1 MMIHMLYSSISEVSL
16 NPTFEKVL
24 RKHKLDDDT
33 IKILRKQK
41 VNDIAAVRSLTES
54 DVRDLGLPIGQ
65 KVLLRE
71 LVIKLRAS
79 SGEMRHEDTT
89 EQMGKGQDKST
100 RNADTGDEKEISE
113 EQFWCIFRCLGGISA
128 VGIGG
133 ILALI
138 GLVTYGLPL
147 IGFGAAGI
155 VAGSL
160 AAKIMA
166 LYGGTMTAG
175 SVVSVLQSVAAVGIS
190 WKAILGAFFGSAAV
204 MTAIKKTCSH
214 CMDQ

>member
-1 MMIHMLYSSISEVSL
+1 MKTYLLFLMTIHMLYSSISEVSL

-33 IKILRKQK
+33 IKILREQK
-41 VNDIAAVRSLTES
+41 VNDIAAVISLTES

-79 SGEMRHEDTT
+79 SGDVRHEDTT
-89 EQMGKGQDKST
+89 EQIGKGQDKST
-100 RNADTGDEKEISE
+100 RNDDTGDEKEISE
-113 EQFWCIFRCLGGISA
+113 EQFWCIFKCLGGISA

-147 IGFGAAGI
+147 IGFGAVGNV
-155 VAGSL
+155 VA
-160 AAKIMA
+160 
-166 LYGGTMTAG
+166 AG
-175 SVVSVLQSVAAVGIS
+175 SVVSVLQSVAAVGIG
-190 WKAILGAFFGSAAV
+190 WKVILGAFFGSAAV
-204 MTAIKKTCSH
+204 MTAIKQTCSH